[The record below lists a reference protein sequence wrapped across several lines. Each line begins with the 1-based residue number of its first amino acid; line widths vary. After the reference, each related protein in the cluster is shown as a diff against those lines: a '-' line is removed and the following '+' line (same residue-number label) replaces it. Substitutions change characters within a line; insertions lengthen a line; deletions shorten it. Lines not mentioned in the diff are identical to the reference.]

1 MDFKL
6 VEKALTEYGAVVE
19 SNRILINPTGN
30 NGKACRVETERF
42 RVAMKLK
49 KDIPTTITV
58 DGVGLRVY
66 YVGQPPTCI
75 KCRKPGHMVKD
86 CPKKKRGW
94 EADETEETT
103 SNNNQVKSNPAQ
115 ALLEQESE
123 GEADAQNP
131 ENEPRNPPEAPP
143 QKDQPNPKGKS
154 QQQREQLKADRR
166 LARKLQQEYNQQTA
180 EQNRP
185 LPEIQITEPFEKAGE
200 QQEQVQAEGTEPE
213 TSTSGITASI
223 ESVTEEMEVTATS
236 DNIKKT
242 TKRSRT
248 LPQKSTKEF
257 SDYERNNKK
266 KQRGQLSESSME
278 EEESDNDEDILPQ
291 SPENQGPV
299 TQLAEEPSSNT
310 MADLSPTSQ
319 GVEEPIDNTQR
330 VNFASA
336 DSEQTYGVM
345 VNALNQEKG
354 LLFPQM
360 KVKQQA
366 QRCLQSR
373 NYKLHL

>member
-1 MDFKL
+1 
-6 VEKALTEYGAVVE
+6 
-19 SNRILINPTGN
+19 
-30 NGKACRVETERF
+30 
-42 RVAMKLK
+42 
-49 KDIPTTITV
+49 
-58 DGVGLRVY
+58 
-66 YVGQPPTCI
+66 
-75 KCRKPGHMVKD
+75 
-86 CPKKKRGW
+86 
-94 EADETEETT
+94 
-103 SNNNQVKSNPAQ
+103 
-115 ALLEQESE
+115 
-123 GEADAQNP
+123 
-131 ENEPRNPPEAPP
+131 
-143 QKDQPNPKGKS
+143 
-154 QQQREQLKADRR
+154 LKADRR
-166 LARKLQQEYNQQTA
+166 LAKKLQQEYNQQTT

-223 ESVTEEMEVTATS
+223 ESVTEEMEVIATS

-278 EEESDNDEDILPQ
+278 EEESDNDEDILSQ

-299 TQLAEEPSSNT
+299 TQLAEGPSNT
-310 MADLSPTSQ
+310 MANLSPTCQ

-336 DSEQTYGVM
+336 DSEQTYDVM

-354 LLFPQM
+354 PFIPTNESQAASTAMPPVEKLQTSSIATIPTPWLDSSIVDTVNLIKSM
-360 KVKQQA
+360 KHNEQSCMGITQVEGTRPETNHAGKPKVRIAHTPRHTPSEKSTTGRQERVKTSAPSFDRRGTQTA
-366 QRCLQSR
+366 GSGPP
-373 NYKLHL
+373 KTA